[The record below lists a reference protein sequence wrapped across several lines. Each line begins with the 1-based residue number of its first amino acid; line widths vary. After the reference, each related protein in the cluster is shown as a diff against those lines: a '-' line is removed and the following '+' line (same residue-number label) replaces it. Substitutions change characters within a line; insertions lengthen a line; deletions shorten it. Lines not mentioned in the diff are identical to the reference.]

1 MSFSTLSFKVITY
14 IKQNLLPL
22 TSYLLPKRRYRI
34 WIGLLLIVAILI
46 IVIQPVLSA
55 DTEIL
60 NITIEGMT
68 KTQDW
73 WDKMWKSTF
82 DPTYDPEGV
91 GANAGTNI
99 SVYSFVNPVRFL
111 MGVGIIFWIFDYGKK
126 MVNSNGIAHNVQ
138 VFSES
143 FLPVVLI
150 LIFMSNQALY
160 SRVLAYGLRDI
171 VNSWTEG
178 VVEQQIAGVQ
188 LRSALE
194 EQLLVEEV
202 KDQIRWQANKC
213 LQMPRPEVVLPS
225 ADRPAP
231 DPDNPLTTEQEQAYS
246 YLECL
251 DKLVAFMKQKQEQA
265 LRSKACGWGCKFFK
279 LWMQQEVDKLTLV
292 VGEEEAK
299 RVTGAKTPFELEKV
313 IEDDYHSMVDF
324 FKHFERKG
332 WMGIFS
338 FTQWMWMSFLEMSM
352 WLLGLFAPMFVVL
365 ALIPGKQNMFYFWLI
380 EFLTIGLAKLAY
392 VALIGVVA
400 VQLSQAGTVMLPQ
413 DDRFLLALGA
423 FAPGVSLAVVTAGG
437 IAAASSFRS
446 QSVGMINTAAGIA
459 TGSIA
464 TVIYSMSRYA
474 DKKR

>member
-1 MSFSTLSFKVITY
+1 MLNRPIQKIH
-14 IKQNLLPL
+14 K
-22 TSYLLPKRRYRI
+22 YRI
-34 WIGLLLIVAILI
+34 WIALLLIVAILI
-46 IVIQPVLSA
+46 IEIQPVLGA
-55 DTEIL
+55 NTDILDT
-60 NITIEGMT
+60 TIRGMNE
-68 KTQDW
+68 TQGW
-73 WDKMWKSTF
+73 WDKMWKATF

-99 SVYSFVNPVRFL
+99 SIYSFVNPVRFL
-111 MGVGIIFWIFDYGKK
+111 MGIGIIFWIFDYGKK

-188 LRSALE
+188 LRQALE

-202 KDQIRWQANKC
+202 KDQIRWQADKC

-231 DPDNPLTTEQEQAYS
+231 DPDNPLTTEQEQAYG

-251 DKLVAFMKQKQEQA
+251 GKLVAFMKEKQKEA
-265 LRSKACGWGCKFFK
+265 ERSKACRWGCKFFK
-279 LWMQQEVDKLTLV
+279 AWMKAGIDGIAFTA
-292 VGEEEAK
+292 EEEK
-299 RVTGAKTPFELEKV
+299 NRRLGGGKKEKEIEES
-313 IEDDYHSMVDF
+313 IEDNYHSMVDF

-338 FTQWMWMSFLEMSM
+338 FTQWMWISFLEMSM
-352 WLLGLFAPMFVVL
+352 WLLGLFAPIFVVL

-400 VQLSQAGTVMLPQ
+400 VQLSDVGTVIMAQ
-413 DDRFLLALGA
+413 DDRFLMALGA

-437 IAAASSFRS
+437 IAAASSFRG
-446 QSVGMINTAAGIA
+446 QSVGAINTAAGIA

-464 TVIYSMSRYA
+464 TVMYSMSRYA

>member
-1 MSFSTLSFKVITY
+1 MM
-14 IKQNLLPL
+14 L
-22 TSYLLPKRRYRI
+22 TRPIQKIHQYRI

-60 NITIEGMT
+60 NITIEGMN
-68 KTQDW
+68 KTQAW
-73 WDKMWKSTF
+73 WDEMWKSTF

-150 LIFMSNQALY
+150 LIFMANQALY

-225 ADRPAP
+225 ADRPTTN
-231 DPDNPLTTEQEQAYS
+231 PDNPLTTEQEQAYS

-251 DKLVAFMKQKQEQA
+251 DKLVAFMEQKQQEA
-265 LRSKACGWGCKFFK
+265 EVSKACRWGCKFFK
-279 LWMQQEVDKLTLV
+279 GWISYRMWELSLV
-292 VGEEEAK
+292 VGKEKAQRIFGYETKPVTEEA
-299 RVTGAKTPFELEKV
+299 V
-313 IEDDYHSMVDF
+313 EDNYHSMVDF
-324 FKHFERKG
+324 FKNFERKG
-332 WMGIFS
+332 WMAIFS

-352 WLLGLFAPMFVVL
+352 WLLGLFAPIFVVL

-392 VALIGVVA
+392 VALVGVVA
-400 VQLSQAGTVMLPQ
+400 VQLSQVGTVIMAQ
-413 DDRFLLALGA
+413 DDRFLMALGA
-423 FAPGVSLAVVTAGG
+423 FAPGVSFAVVTAGG